1 MNNNE
6 VYDLKQIL
14 SAAREKK
21 GLSQRKLAR
30 KIGIHHSSLNDLE
43 NGKIKKIDIEILR
56 KLAEELDLS
65 LVLLMKAS
73 GYSEVAFM
81 FNRADSLDNKSTRD
95 LKDLIKKYKLS
106 QLDLLDDAYQK
117 RRNVRKCRIK
127 LNNLITKLEDYDK
140 FKDVWTIEKITEE
153 LNDISDELIKSA
165 LKYDY
170 SKLPKDNL

>member
-6 VYDLKQIL
+6 TYDLKLIL

-30 KIGIHHSSLNDLE
+30 IIGIHHSSLNDLE

-106 QLDLLDDAYQK
+106 QLDLLDDAFQK

-127 LNNLITKLEDYDK
+127 LNSLITKLEDYDN
-140 FKDVWTIEKITEE
+140 FKDIWTIKKITEE

-170 SKLPKDNL
+170 TKLPKDNT